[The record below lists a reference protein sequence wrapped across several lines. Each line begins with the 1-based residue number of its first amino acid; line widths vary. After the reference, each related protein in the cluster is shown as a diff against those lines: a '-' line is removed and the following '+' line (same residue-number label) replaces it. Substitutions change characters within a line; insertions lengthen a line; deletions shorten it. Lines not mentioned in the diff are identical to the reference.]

1 MSNAPFRDPDTVRAL
16 AAAIAATMTR
26 PWSVME
32 ICGGQTHA
40 ILKHGLDQLL
50 PQELTL
56 IHGPGCPV
64 CVTPA
69 AAIDFAVALAARPEV
84 VLCSY
89 ADMLR
94 VPGSSRALLDARAAG
109 GDVRMIYSPLE
120 AVTIARE
127 NPSREVVLFAIGF
140 ETTAPGNAQAIF
152 SAASAGLANFSAIVA
167 QVTVPAALEALL
179 GDPRQ
184 RVDGLLAAGHVCT
197 VTGYDEYHA
206 IAARHATPIVVTGF
220 EPVDLLRGL
229 KRCIE
234 LLEAGRA
241 EVANCYERY
250 VGEHG
255 NAAARAL
262 LARVF
267 EPADMAWRG
276 LGTIPASGY
285 RLRAEF
291 AAFDAW
297 RKFGIAGDAAAGEAG
312 ECLAGEVL
320 RGLKKPHEC
329 PAFGTRCTPAHPLG
343 APMVSGEGACA
354 AYFRYRPPAAA

>member
-1 MSNAPFRDPDTVRAL
+1 MSNAPYRDPGIVRAL
-16 AAAIAATMTR
+16 AQAIAARMTR

-40 ILKHGLDQLL
+40 ILKYGLDQLL
-50 PQELTL
+50 PKELTL

-69 AAIDFAVALAARPEV
+69 EAIDFAVALAARPDV
-84 VLCSY
+84 VLCTY

-94 VPGSSRALLDARAAG
+94 VPGTSQALLDARAAG
-109 GDVRMIYSPLE
+109 GDVRMVYSPLE

-127 NPSREVVLFAIGF
+127 HPAREIVLFAIGF
-140 ETTAPGNAQAIF
+140 ETTAPGNAQAIL
-152 SAASAGLANFSAIVA
+152 SAASAGLANFATIVA
-167 QVTVPAALEALL
+167 QVTVPAALDALL
-179 GDPRQ
+179 DDPRQ
-184 RVDGLLAAGHVCT
+184 RIDGLLAAGHVCT

-206 IAARHATPIVVTGF
+206 LAARHATPIVVTGF

-229 KRCIE
+229 QRCVE

-250 VGEHG
+250 VSEHG

-262 LARVF
+262 LSRVF
-267 EPADMAWRG
+267 APADMGWRG

-285 RLRAEF
+285 RIREEF

-297 RKFGIAGDAAAGEAG
+297 RKFVPGSSLPRSDAG

-320 RGLKKPHEC
+320 RGLKKPNEC
-329 PAFGTRCTPAHPLG
+329 PAFGTRCTPAQPLG